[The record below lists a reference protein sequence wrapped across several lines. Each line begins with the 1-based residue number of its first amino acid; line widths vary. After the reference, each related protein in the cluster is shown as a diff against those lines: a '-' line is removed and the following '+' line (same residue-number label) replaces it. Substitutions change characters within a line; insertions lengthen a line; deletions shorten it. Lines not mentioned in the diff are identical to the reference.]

1 MLVKRRSFGGLGN
14 IGKLTLW
21 EGKSG
26 SDRSEFG
33 VRGLSVRIRW

>member
-14 IGKLTLW
+14 TGKLTLW

-26 SDRSEFG
+26 SGRSEFG
-33 VRGLSVRIRW
+33 ERGLSVRTLW